1 MVKESSGKHQLEG
14 LKLPANNDGQSVC
27 GNVEQRKRRPART
40 ELKGGVMF
48 FYSTQRRGRRDDG
61 GFHYALQWFIDRKIQ

>member
-48 FYSTQRRGRRDDG
+48 FYSRRDG
-61 GFHYALQWFIDRKIQ
+61 EGEMMVVFTTLYSGS